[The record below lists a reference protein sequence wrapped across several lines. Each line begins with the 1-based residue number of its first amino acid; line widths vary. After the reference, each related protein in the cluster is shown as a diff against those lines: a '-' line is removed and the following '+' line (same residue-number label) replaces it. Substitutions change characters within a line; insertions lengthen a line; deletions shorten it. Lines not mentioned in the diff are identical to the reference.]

1 MTFSV
6 LALFATYLAYEQLW
20 YGKAVRAP
28 GGGRVPGPAHV
39 TPLLGGIVDMVLHPY
54 EFWERQRQWAL
65 SVPSGMSYN
74 SLVGKMIL
82 FVTEVDTCRE
92 VLAVND
98 PKRMLMTLHPSA
110 KNILGPNNLAF
121 MHGPEHK
128 NIRKSFMHLFTRK
141 ALGTYVEIQD
151 QVIREHL
158 DLFLKRSKSGPAAE
172 NGSSGTASS
181 SESSGA
187 KPSSPFSSLSHQ
199 EIRDWVRDMNQE
211 TSQRV
216 FLGPYLPPGPE
227 KEAFGRNYRN
237 ITDGFLAFPLCVPGT
252 AVWRARQ
259 SRFKVLAVLLRC
271 ANDALAA
278 ARRGDHEPCCLL
290 DYWCERCLKEAAD
303 AEARGAPAPPHTT
316 PLRIADA
323 VLDFLFASQDASTA
337 SLTWSVTL
345 TADHPEVLRRVRL
358 EQAAVRG
365 ADRGATVTGD
375 VLRRM
380 RYTRQVAKEVLRLR
394 APAPMVPQLALADY
408 RLKDGYVVPKG
419 TLVMPSLNAVTL
431 SGFPNA
437 EAFDPDRFSDE
448 RKEELLYGKHLVTF
462 GHGPHYCVGKEYA
475 INQLTCFLALLASA
489 CDYDRKR
496 TDRSDQWI
504 YLPTIYPADALV
516 AFAPRTEEEHA
527 ADVAEANAS
536 GLTAQL
542 AADATE
548 A

>member
-1 MTFSV
+1 
-6 LALFATYLAYEQLW
+6 
-20 YGKAVRAP
+20 
-28 GGGRVPGPAHV
+28 
-39 TPLLGGIVDMVLHPY
+39 MVLHPY
-54 EFWERQRQWAL
+54 EFWERQRQWAVA
-65 SVPSGMSYN
+65 SKGGMSYN

-128 NIRKSFMHLFTRK
+128 SIRKSFMHLFTRK
-141 ALGTYVEIQD
+141 ALGTYVEIQEK
-151 QVIREHL
+151 VIREHL
-158 DLFLKRSKSGPAAE
+158 GLFMQRSKDGAQEAL
-172 NGSSGTASS
+172 GTASAAS
-181 SESSGA
+181 AKIASTSEGSGQ
-187 KPSSPFSSLSHQ
+187 KPSSCCSPFASLSHR
-199 EIRDWVRDMNQE
+199 EIRDWIRDMNQE

-216 FLGPYLPPGPE
+216 FLGPYLPPGAE

-252 AVWRARQ
+252 AVWRARR

-278 ARRGDHEPCCLL
+278 MRARSHEPCCLL
-290 DYWCERCLKEAAD
+290 DYWCERCLNEIAE
-303 AEARGAPAPPHTT
+303 AEARDEPPPPHTT

-337 SLTWSVTL
+337 SLTWCVTL
-345 TADHPEVLRRVRL
+345 TADHPEVLHRVRL

-365 ADRGATVTGD
+365 DDRDATVTGE

-380 RYTRQVAKEVLRLR
+380 QYTRQVAKEVLRLR
-394 APAPMVPQLALADY
+394 APAPMVPQLALTNY
-408 RLKDGYVVPKG
+408 KLKDGYVVPKG

-437 EAFDPDRFSDE
+437 EAFDPDRFSDD

-475 INQLTCFLALLASA
+475 INQLTCFLALLATT
-489 CDYDRKR
+489 CDYDRVR
-496 TDRSDQWI
+496 TERSDEWI
-504 YLPTIYPADALV
+504 YLPTIYPHDALV
-516 AFAPRTEEEHA
+516 AFAPRASEEHHK
-527 ADVAEANAS
+527 DVLEAQRS
-536 GLTAQL
+536 GL
-542 AADATE
+542 ADALAVQAT